1 MKTKITIITSSIA
14 ALILAACSGER
25 AEDTTATA
33 DAVTP
38 YPLETCIVA
47 GEPLGSMGEPVVII
61 HEGREIKFCCD
72 SCRPKFEADPAN
84 YLPKL
89 DQAGHDD

>member
-1 MKTKITIITSSIA
+1 MKTKITILTFSVA
-14 ALILAACSGER
+14 ALILAACSSER
-25 AEDTTATA
+25 GDTAATA
-33 DAVTP
+33 ENTIP

-72 SCRPKFEADPAN
+72 SCRPKFEADPAK